1 MNAID
6 LGLSVLWADCNVG
19 ANSPEDYGDYYT
31 FDEAS
36 SAAKSMGSGWRLPT
50 KAELEELNNKCT
62 WSWTGSG
69 YRVTGSNGNY
79 IYLPAAG
86 YRNGSSTNGVGSYGS
101 YWSSTPGDSVNAYYL
116 GFLSD
121 SHYENWYYRGYGR
134 PIRLVK
140 QMI

>member
-1 MNAID
+1 MTAID
-6 LGLSVLWADCNVG
+6 LGLSVLWCDHNVG
-19 ANSPEDYGDYYT
+19 ADSPESYGDYYT

-50 KAELEELNNKCT
+50 KAEFEELSNKCT

-69 YRVTGSNGNY
+69 YRVTGPNGNS

-86 YRNGSSTNGVGSYGS
+86 WRYGSSTNCVGSKGY
-101 YWSSTPGDSVNAYYL
+101 YWSSTPYDSDYAYCL
-116 GFLSD
+116 FLDSD
-121 SHYENWYYRGYGR
+121 YHYVYWFYRGYGR